1 MNKPSFESFN
11 QIGIVVRNI
20 EKSVPFLENLFNFK
34 AKLNIIE
41 QDTTVFYKGKEV
53 NFQLKKVMPFLNK
66 IQLEMV
72 EVVKSNG
79 DHLYLDFL
87 KQGKEGLHHLG
98 IYVKNAE
105 DLVKYYKKEFNI
117 DMIQSGSLGKKVN
130 FYYLDTKE
138 ILGYYIE
145 LIEF

>member
-34 AKLNIIE
+34 VKLNIIE

-105 DLVKYYKKEFNI
+105 DLIKYYKKEFNI

-130 FYYLDTKE
+130 FYYLDTEE